1 MKLGPRIKFKKAK
14 LPSKKKLIGKYT
26 VVEPLNIKKHAKD
39 LYLNYSKDKKISFG
53 PIYRMG
59 HIKHLRNLGTG

>member
-39 LYLNYSKDKKISFG
+39 LYLNYSKDKKNIIWQSGICKIF
-53 PIYRMG
+53 
-59 HIKHLRNLGTG
+59 NS